1 MFRSA
6 LHVTKSDGKNGTVDG
21 SPEIALKPYKEV
33 VTGVHAA
40 KWLASL
46 LQGCSLLY
54 PHGRLVVDLAYAS
67 SPSDELMSVI
77 ERHRTQL
84 EARGGSLRVTS
95 APQPRFTG

>member
-21 SPEIALKPYKEV
+21 SPEISLKPYREAV
-33 VTGVHAA
+33 AGVHAA

-54 PHGRLVVDLAYAS
+54 PHGRLVVDLAYAP
-67 SPSDELMSVI
+67 SPSAELMNVI
-77 ERHRTQL
+77 EQHRIRL
-84 EARGGSLRVTS
+84 EANGGSLRVTS
-95 APQPRFTG
+95 VPQPRFTS